1 MNSFYPLKVSQI
13 RALTTNAVELK
24 FEIPA
29 ELKSKFNFKAGQ
41 YITIKHQI
49 RGEEVRRAYSI
60 CSSIEEGISVGVKK
74 VETGKMS
81 FFLTTKIKEG
91 DVLEVMP
98 PTGNFVLQ
106 GNLINNSSTIH
117 KPSNCA
123 HICPTQGWVIEN
135 GRIFCFSLM

>member
-49 RGEEVRRAYSI
+49 EH
-60 CSSIEEGISVGVKK
+60 
-74 VETGKMS
+74 
-81 FFLTTKIKEG
+81 
-91 DVLEVMP
+91 
-98 PTGNFVLQ
+98 NF
-106 GNLINNSSTIH
+106 II
-117 KPSNCA
+117 
-123 HICPTQGWVIEN
+123 
-135 GRIFCFSLM
+135 